1 MPTAMDLI
9 STDEDLK
16 DHWMKRFIAII
27 IDYVIVTIPLSII
40 STLLL
45 GLGLGILFVGSQGVV
60 FFLYFLITELVM
72 GASIGKRIMN
82 LKVIALTDEL
92 DVGKV
97 VIRNI
102 SKLASIFLLIDF
114 LVGFFTEGD
123 PKQKFTDR
131 YAGTTVVLTDAP
143 FDQSRAIYQTQQ
155 NLYSSPPPQQY
166 PQQDSPI
173 YQQPPPPPQQAPP
186 VPNEQAKLC
195 TTCQGNLIMTG
206 DGRHQC
212 IRCGK
217 IY

>member
-16 DHWMKRFIAII
+16 VHWVKRLIAII
-27 IDYVIVTIPLSII
+27 IDYVIVSIPFSILSI
-40 STLLL
+40 LLL
-45 GLGLGILFVGSQGVV
+45 SLPFPIIIWSQGA
-60 FFLYFLITELVM
+60 FFFVYFLITELTM

-82 LKVIALTDEL
+82 LKVIAITGEL
-92 DVGKV
+92 DIMKIL
-97 VIRNI
+97 IRNI
-102 SKLASIFLLIDF
+102 SKLASVFLLIDF
-114 LVGFFTEGD
+114 LIGFFTEGD

-131 YAGTTVVLTDAP
+131 YAGTTVVLTNAP
-143 FDQSRAIYQTQQ
+143 FDQSRAIYQSQQ
-155 NLYSSPPPQQY
+155 NLHSSPPPQQY

-186 VPNEQAKLC
+186 APNEQAKLC
-195 TTCQGNLIMTG
+195 TSCQGSLIMTG